1 MPDEHSLKVKHDKFD
16 PTKTADNIDP
26 YKIVMKE
33 IVKEEIDVSDD
44 KYDYQM
50 DHIVKYEVD
59 VFGDEYDYQMDDIK
73 HEVDDYQMDI
83 KLEDGYIC
91 TFSFYT
97 SPHERWERNQQALTD
112 ILAALPTVSSLSSMM
127 IMMKVNSSGS
137 YILEPVQLSSS
148 KHGLSAIAEER
159 K

>member
-1 MPDEHSLKVKHDKFD
+1 MPDEHSLKVKYDKID

-26 YKIVMKE
+26 YKIVTEE

-97 SPHERWERNQQALTD
+97 SQHER
-112 ILAALPTVSSLSSMM
+112 
-127 IMMKVNSSGS
+127 
-137 YILEPVQLSSS
+137 
-148 KHGLSAIAEER
+148 
-159 K
+159 